1 MSGRK
6 GLIQEIPRRS
16 LCQVLAAPD
25 RSPGRRLV
33 STAAAVALALSSQL
47 PALAQQGTVTGRVVE
62 QLMRDVLRAPVHP
75 EPETIGELRY
85 VPPTRLL
92 HFLRWRTP

>member
-16 LCQVLAAPD
+16 LCQVLA
-25 RSPGRRLV
+25 SPGRRLV
-33 STAAAVALALSSQL
+33 STAVAVALALSSQL